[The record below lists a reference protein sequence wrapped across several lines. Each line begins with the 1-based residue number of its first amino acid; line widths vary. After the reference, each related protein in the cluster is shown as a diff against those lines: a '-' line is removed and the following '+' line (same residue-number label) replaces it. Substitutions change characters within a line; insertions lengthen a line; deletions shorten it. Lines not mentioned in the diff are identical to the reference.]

1 LFSYLA
7 DNFYQEFSSH
17 GNEFS
22 IDLSNP
28 IHIEVNTGVK
38 DIVNVVL
45 DKGNDQSWK
54 FPKAL
59 G

>member
-1 LFSYLA
+1 
-7 DNFYQEFSSH
+7 
-17 GNEFS
+17 
-22 IDLSNP
+22 
-28 IHIEVNTGVK
+28 VK

-59 G
+59 GW